1 MAVYV
6 HHSKKGPDF
15 AWDQG
20 KIAGLLGDVRYRQGR
35 FLGRIDGLGAQFQ
48 EEARG
53 EVHSSDVRMFAG
65 ADGERVAGMIAN
77 AAREYAVPLTRE
89 RLFRWHAEL
98 FPVDE
103 KTGEKAAEKTA
114 TRAKVHFQASAGE
127 GSEGKLNKL
136 IHWVNSAT
144 DNDPVIKAAV
154 AQLWLVT
161 IRPFDIRNERLGELV
176 MEGLLARANQGG
188 ERFYSVAGQMR
199 AESREYAAILSG
211 MSGRQ
216 DTPLDAT
223 VWIEWFLG
231 CMGRAIDNAGEE
243 LRIILNKDRFWKRCA
258 GMALNGRQRMMLEKL
273 LDGQE
278 SRLTSSKL
286 AMLTNTSQDTAG
298 RDINDLIRR
307 GILTRQAGGGRSTS
321 YTIAWTH

>member
-1 MAVYV
+1 MAVYIY
-6 HHSKKGPDF
+6 HSKKGPDF

-35 FLGRIDGLGAQFQ
+35 FLGRVDGLGAQLQ

-103 KTGEKAAEKTA
+103 KAGEKAAEKTA

-154 AQLWLVT
+154 AQLWLVM
-161 IRPFDIRNERLGELV
+161 IRPFDIGNERLGEVV

-188 ERFYSVAGQMR
+188 ERVYSVAGQMR
-199 AESREYAAILSG
+199 AESREYAAVLPGNVETS
-211 MSGRQ
+211 S
-216 DTPLDAT
+216 DAT

-258 GMALNGRQRMMLEKL
+258 GMALNDRQRMMLEKL

-278 SRLTSSKL
+278 SKLTSSKL
-286 AMLTNTSQDTAG
+286 AMLTGTSQDTAG

-307 GILTRQAGGGRSTS
+307 GILARQAGGGRSTS
-321 YTIAWTH
+321 YMISPDV